1 MWSSQHLRRLYIE
14 EAPVFSSSFLFLF
27 ATMNSISLY
36 SGPRPEETVTYKDWV
51 TGCDNVRNCAAV
63 ALEVGPSGT
72 DGRTDHLEIMIEQ
85 PLARHLGPSVSLK
98 FPFSVAPQPHLRLFV
113 DQNEFKIP
121 MPVDQ
126 RIKIEGAA
134 ARKLIGQML
143 KGNWALLLDVEGKTV
158 ARASLSG
165 LTASLLRVDEQQGKV
180 GTPSALVR
188 PGKRVPFD
196 DLPGYSVSLT
206 RPSKSLRPPAML
218 SAAAIAGLRAND
230 QCTTDVDTPAI
241 PQIVRLDSDNSMAIM
256 PWRCGNGAYNLYSNI
271 LIINGFGEV
280 RPATFDYDNGIAG
293 DGPSNVLVNVAWD
306 NDKRVLEGF
315 ARHRGIGD
323 CGRVDRYIWNGDKFM
338 LSEQLVMPECRMAFD
353 RIRTWK
359 VDVVDR

>member
-1 MWSSQHLRRLYIE
+1 MVL
-14 EAPVFSSSFLFLF
+14 PTFLLLW
-27 ATMNSISLY
+27 ASVNSISLY

-85 PLARHLGPSVSLK
+85 PLARHLGPYVSLK
-98 FPFSVAPQPHLRLFV
+98 FPFSVAPQPDLRLFV
-113 DQNEFKIP
+113 DQNEVKIP
-121 MPVDQ
+121 APLDQ
-126 RIKIEGAA
+126 RIKIEGAV

-143 KGNWALLLDVEGKTV
+143 KGKWALLLDLEGKTV

-180 GTPSALVR
+180 DTPSALVR
-188 PGKRVPFD
+188 PGKRVPYD

-206 RPSKSLRPPAML
+206 RPAHSNRPL
-218 SAAAIAGLRAND
+218 AAISAKAIADFKAND
-230 QCTTDVDTPAI
+230 QCTTDIDTSATPRV
-241 PQIVRLDSDNSMAIM
+241 VRLNSDNNMVIV

-271 LIINGFGEV
+271 MIINGFGEI
-280 RPATFDYDNGIAG
+280 RPAIFDYDNGITG
-293 DGPSNVLVNVAWD
+293 DGPSNVLVNVVWD
-306 NDKRVLEGF
+306 DDKRVLEGF
-315 ARHRGIGD
+315 TRHRGIGD
-323 CGRVDRYIWNGDKFM
+323 CGRVDRYIWSGEKFM
-338 LSEQLVMPECRMAFD
+338 LSEQWVMPECRMAFD

>member
-1 MWSSQHLRRLYIE
+1 MLS
-14 EAPVFSSSFLFLF
+14 PSFLILM
-27 ATMNSISLY
+27 ASVASISLY

-63 ALEVGPSGT
+63 ALEVEPSGT

-85 PLARHLGPSVSLK
+85 PLARHVGPSVSLK

-143 KGNWALLLDVEGKTV
+143 KGKWALLLDVEGKTV

-165 LTASLLRVDEQQGKV
+165 LTASLSRVDEQQGKV
-180 GTPSALVR
+180 GTLSALVR
-188 PGKRVPFD
+188 PGKHVPYD

-206 RPSKSLRPPAML
+206 RPVKSLRPPSML
-218 SAAAIAGLRAND
+218 SATAIAGLRAND
-230 QCTTDVDTPAI
+230 QCTTDVDAPATH
-241 PQIVRLDSDNSMAIM
+241 QIVRLDSDNSMAIM

-280 RPATFDYDNGIAG
+280 RPATFDYDNGITG
-293 DGPSNVLVNVAWD
+293 DGPSNVLVNVVWD
-306 NDKRVLEGF
+306 DNKRVLEGF
-315 ARHRGIGD
+315 TRHRGIGD
-323 CGRVDRYIWNGDKFM
+323 CGRVDRYIWSGTKFM

>member
-1 MWSSQHLRRLYIE
+1 MVS
-14 EAPVFSSSFLFLF
+14 PTFLFML
-27 ATMNSISLY
+27 ASVASISLY

-63 ALEVGPSGT
+63 ALEVEPSRT
-72 DGRTDHLEIMIEQ
+72 DGGTDHLEIMVEQ

-113 DQNEFKIP
+113 DHNEVNIP
-121 MPVDQ
+121 TPVDQ

-134 ARKLIGQML
+134 AHKLIGQML

-165 LTASLLRVDEQQGKV
+165 LTASLLRVDEQQGKD
-180 GTPSALVR
+180 GTPSALAR
-188 PGKRVPFD
+188 PGKRVPYD

-206 RPSKSLRPPAML
+206 RPAKSLRPPTKL
-218 SAAAIAGLRAND
+218 SATAIAGLRANEK
-230 QCTTDVDTPAI
+230 CTIDIDTPAT
-241 PQIVRLDSDNSMAIM
+241 PQIVRLDSDSSMAIM
-256 PWRCGNGAYNLYSNI
+256 PWHCGNGAYNLYSNI
-271 LIINGFGEV
+271 MIINGFGEV
-280 RPATFDYDNGIAG
+280 RPATFDYDNGITG
-293 DGPSNVLVNVAWD
+293 DGPSNVLVNVVWD
-306 NDKRVLEGF
+306 DDKRVLEGF

-323 CGRVDRYIWNGDKFM
+323 CGRVDRYIWSGTKFM

-353 RIRTWK
+353 RIRVWK
-359 VDVVDR
+359 VDVVER